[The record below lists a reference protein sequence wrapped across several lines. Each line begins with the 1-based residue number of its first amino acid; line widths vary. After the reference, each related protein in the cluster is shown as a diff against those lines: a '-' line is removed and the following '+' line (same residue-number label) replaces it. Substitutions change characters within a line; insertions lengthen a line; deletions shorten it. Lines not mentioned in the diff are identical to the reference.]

1 MRHARIEER
10 LPKKATNVSVR
21 QDLLKMAK
29 DDGLNLSGML
39 EGCLLDYNK
48 KKRGKDWLER
58 NKKALSDMSSF
69 VEEFGVFSEGRRLF

>member
-39 EGCLLDYNK
+39 EGCLLDYSK
-48 KKRGKDWLER
+48 KKRGVDWLER
-58 NKKALSDMSSF
+58 NKKALSDMNSF
-69 VEEFGVFSEGRRLF
+69 VEEFGVFSDGRRLF